1 MVLGGVG
8 KRRWTAV
15 STLCSMPAIACCTD
29 CVIMACSICIPAN
42 EGFGAGPLDEDAG
55 CGAGGIDGGG
65 IDAGGGVAIC
75 CYIWLDDRSNR
86 QKRMLVRPGESRWE
100 SYLSLAL
107 NCTRPCN
114 PTCTT
119 AHATHVLMM
128 FNSYIKLAS
137 MLKHLDCSELLS
149 KSCFS

>member
-1 MVLGGVG
+1 
-8 KRRWTAV
+8 
-15 STLCSMPAIACCTD
+15 
-29 CVIMACSICIPAN
+29 MACSICIPAN

-107 NCTRPCN
+107 NCTRPCRE
-114 PTCTT
+114 PKGIRYFGVVPSLEGEDGMVSQQGTG
-119 AHATHVLMM
+119 
-128 FNSYIKLAS
+128 
-137 MLKHLDCSELLS
+137 
-149 KSCFS
+149 